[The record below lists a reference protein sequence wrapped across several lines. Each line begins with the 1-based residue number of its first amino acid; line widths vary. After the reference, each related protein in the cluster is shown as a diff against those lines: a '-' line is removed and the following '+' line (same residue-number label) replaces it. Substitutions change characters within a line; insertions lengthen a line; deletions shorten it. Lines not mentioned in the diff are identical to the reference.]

1 MDFVAFTA
9 TSSGVRNGV
18 VRVQDDAPGGTQMV
32 SLTGTGSQ
40 SHYAG
45 GAAGEISTSGDA
57 IPFGAAANLKLS
69 ALGQKFGDECRPRS
83 RGLPAG
89 LLLGQSL
96 HEVSE
101 VLTRASS

>member
-32 SLTGTGSQ
+32 SLTGTGTQ
-40 SHYAG
+40 GYYAG

-69 ALGQKFGDECRPRS
+69 ALGHKFGD
-83 RGLPAG
+83 G
-89 LLLGQSL
+89 
-96 HEVSE
+96 
-101 VLTRASS
+101 

>member
-1 MDFVAFTA
+1 VGTDARQDTARRLLPGSSCRIFVAFAA

-32 SLTGTGSQ
+32 SLTGTGTQ
-40 SHYAG
+40 GYYAG

-69 ALGQKFGDECRPRS
+69 ALGHKFGD
-83 RGLPAG
+83 G
-89 LLLGQSL
+89 
-96 HEVSE
+96 
-101 VLTRASS
+101 